1 MPIVVGGTN
10 YGAPLENLRSA
21 LKAEGL
27 GDGLWG
33 AFEAGVPRPFS
44 DPSLEAFLQ
53 KSAVQVVKPIQ
64 YMDRWRLDRQGVRP
78 IENDAQK
85 QALGFDRR

>member
-33 AFEAGVPRPFS
+33 AF
-44 DPSLEAFLQ
+44 EAFLQ